1 MSQPKPTIL
10 LIEDTTSLVQVY
22 LQYLRN
28 ESAEVVAVETLAS
41 ARELILKQPPA
52 AILLDLNLPDGSGME
67 LLHEIRAKHLDTAVI
82 VISAHGSI
90 AAAVEAMRA
99 GADDFLVKPFASERL
114 RTTLHHVFERRRLA
128 RIVETLAPVLNDNG
142 FEGFVGSSLPM
153 QAVYTIIER
162 AARSRA
168 AVFITGESG
177 AGKEVA
183 AEAIHRRSTRRDAPF
198 IALNC
203 GAIAKELI
211 ESEIFGHVRGAFT
224 GAIQARVGAASRAD
238 GGTLFLDEICEMD
251 AALQVKLLRFVQS
264 GVVQKVGGDVAEKVD
279 VRIICAT
286 NRNPLAEVEAGR
298 FREDLY
304 YRLHVIPV
312 ELPPLRER
320 DRDVLLIA
328 RHFLAEFNC
337 EEGKSF
343 SGFAPDVEEL
353 FLAYSWPGNVRQLQ
367 NVIRNVTVL
376 YDGPVVTQAMLPR
389 EIRPAEMQP
398 STAAKSGGSAAYDV
412 APAGR
417 ETIRPL
423 AEVERATIERAI
435 HACDG
440 NLTEAAA
447 CLGINVS
454 TIHRKRQAWLA
465 AAGEPLPTSRPAKF
479 F

>member
-1 MSQPKPTIL
+1 MPSRAPSNPKPTIL
-10 LIEDTTSLVQVY
+10 LVEDTASLVQVY
-22 LQYLRN
+22 LHYLRD
-28 ESAEVVAVETLAS
+28 ESAEIVAVDTLAS
-41 ARELILKQPPA
+41 ARDFILKRPPA
-52 AILLDLNLPDGSGME
+52 ATLLDLNLPDGSGMD
-67 LLHEIRAKHLDTAVI
+67 LLREIRAKSIDTAVI
-82 VISAHGSI
+82 VITAHGSI
-90 AAAVEAMRA
+90 AAAVEAMRS
-99 GADDFLVKPFASERL
+99 GADDFLVKPFPSERL
-114 RTTLHHVFERRRLA
+114 RTTLQHVLERRRLT
-128 RIVETLAPVLNDNG
+128 RIVQTLAPMLEADG

-168 AVFITGESG
+168 PVFITGESG

-183 AEAIHRRSTRRDAPF
+183 AEAIHRRSARRDAPF
-198 IALNC
+198 VALNC

-224 GAIQARVGAASRAD
+224 GAIQARTGAARRAD

-251 AALQVKLLRFVQS
+251 TALQVKLLRFVQS
-264 GVVQKVGGDVAEKVD
+264 SVVQKVGGDSNEKVD

-304 YRLHVIPV
+304 YRLHVLPL

-328 RHFLAEFNC
+328 RHFLAEFNR
-337 EEGKSF
+337 EEGKQF
-343 SGFAPDVEEL
+343 IAFAPEVEAL
-353 FLAYSWPGNVRQLQ
+353 FQAYSWPGNVRQLQ
-367 NVIRNVTVL
+367 NVIRNATVLFDGSVVTVN
-376 YDGPVVTQAMLPR
+376 MLPR
-389 EIRPAEMQP
+389 EIRPVE
-398 STAAKSGGSAAYDV
+398 AKPNTLGIEREADQAGGDGASKN
-412 APAGR
+412 
-417 ETIRPL
+417 TIRPL
-423 AEVERATIERAI
+423 AEVERAAIETAI
-435 HACDG
+435 DACDG

-465 AAGEPLPTSRPAKF
+465 AGDRA
-479 F
+479 